1 MAPGPAHT
9 GTVVRTV
16 EFVTS
21 VLALVAAG
29 GAIAVLAVFLL
40 GDRLAFAHPLAAR
53 VHHRRTDLTFAISGI
68 ATLGSLY
75 FSEVEHFV
83 PCRLC
88 WFQRVMMYP
97 IALISLIALVRRDRS
112 VHLYTVPLAVVGAAI
127 SLYHYLIEW
136 GVLAD
141 SESCSLFGP
150 ACAEVWFRQFG
161 FVTLAFMALCGFFAI
176 VVINLVPAPA
186 GTVVPEESS

>member
-1 MAPGPAHT
+1 M
-9 GTVVRTV
+9 VRTV

-29 GAIAVLAVFLL
+29 GALAVLAVYAL
-40 GDRLAFAHPLAAR
+40 GDRLAFAHPAAAMVR
-53 VHHRRTDLTFAISGI
+53 RRRTELTLAISGV

-88 WFQRVMMYP
+88 WFQRVLMYP
-97 IALISLIALVRRDRS
+97 IALIALIALVRRDRS
-112 VHLYTVPLAVVGAAI
+112 VHFYTVPLAVVGGSI
-127 SLYHYLIEW
+127 SLYHYLIER

-141 SESCSLFGP
+141 SESCTLFGP
-150 ACAEVWFRQFG
+150 SCAEVWFRQFG

-176 VVINLVPAPA
+176 VVINLVPGPA
-186 GTVVPEESS
+186 GTAVPEESS

>member
-1 MAPGPAHT
+1 V
-9 GTVVRTV
+9 TVVRTV
-16 EFVTS
+16 EFVAS

-29 GAIAVLAVFLL
+29 GAIAVVAVYAL
-40 GDRLAFAHPLAAR
+40 GDRVAFAHPVAGWINR
-53 VHHRRTDLTFAISGI
+53 RRTELTLAISGF

-88 WFQRVMMYP
+88 WFQRVFMYP
-97 IALISLIALVRRDRS
+97 IPLISLIALVRRDRS
-112 VHLYTVPLAVVGAAI
+112 VHYYTVPLAVIGASI

-141 SESCSLFGP
+141 SDSCSLFGP

-176 VVINLVPAPA
+176 AVINLVPAPA
-186 GTVVPEESS
+186 GTAAPEESS